1 MVKRYFRN
9 ILEGLNLKF
18 LMSDAHTS
26 KLITSVHE
34 RHNQQSEKAI
44 FKMGV
49 NVNYISDKEL
59 IARI

>member
-34 RHNQQSEKAI
+34 RHSQQSKKAT

-49 NVNYISDKEL
+49 NVNYIS
-59 IARI
+59 IRG

>member
-34 RHNQQSEKAI
+34 RHSQQSEKAT

-49 NVNYISDKEL
+49 NVNYIS
-59 IARI
+59 IRG

>member
-1 MVKRYFRN
+1 
-9 ILEGLNLKF
+9 
-18 LMSDAHTS
+18 MSDAHTS

>member
-1 MVKRYFRN
+1 
-9 ILEGLNLKF
+9 
-18 LMSDAHTS
+18 MSDAHTS
-26 KLITSVHE
+26 KLITSVRE